1 MTNTIDTE
9 RPTNEDVAAAK
20 ELGHAEFLEWMA
32 KSYATHPR
40 QPPTGTLEDA
50 LARLDALYEK
60 HGLKGWR
67 ETLGWQDAIH
77 DWGGLPV

>member
-1 MTNTIDTE
+1 MTDTIDADRSTE
-9 RPTNEDVAAAK
+9 AEVAAAK
-20 ELGHAEFLEWMA
+20 EQGHAEFLEWMA
-32 KSYATHPR
+32 KSYVTHPR
-40 QPPTGTLEDA
+40 QPPTGTMDDA

-60 HGLKGWR
+60 HGISDWS